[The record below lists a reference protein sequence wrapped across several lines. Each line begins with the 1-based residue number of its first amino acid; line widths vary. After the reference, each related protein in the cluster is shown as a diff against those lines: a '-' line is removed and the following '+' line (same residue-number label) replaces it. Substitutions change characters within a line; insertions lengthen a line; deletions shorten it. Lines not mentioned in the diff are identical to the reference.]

1 MLNKLFGKKEPEK
14 KAPEINPAETL
25 EKLNSEVDRIGKRI
39 KIVENRRDEL
49 KAEALQKNKTGDKR
63 GALMAMKKMKMSEK
77 EL

>member
-1 MLNKLFGKKEPEK
+1 M
-14 KAPEINPAETL
+14 
-25 EKLNSEVDRIGKRI
+25 NSEVDRIGKRI